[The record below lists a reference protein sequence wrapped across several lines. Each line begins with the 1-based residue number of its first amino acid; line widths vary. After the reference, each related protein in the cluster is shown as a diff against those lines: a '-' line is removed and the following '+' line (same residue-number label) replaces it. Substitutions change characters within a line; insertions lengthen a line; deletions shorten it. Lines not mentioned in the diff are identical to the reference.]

1 MIQIINSKRSL
12 ADVQHLL
19 AEKFFADKHIQV
31 RIKALTRTQIQNNYQ
46 FVIYDELAKQ
56 RKDETAKYYRNYCK
70 YHLGLDIRKAND
82 LEFAEFIDLILPVF
96 DYEKKI
102 DFMEY
107 VDVTKKFS
115 AMEMAR
121 YIDAILQH
129 FPDLEMKIN
138 E

>member
-1 MIQIINSKRSL
+1 MIQIINSKSSL

-19 AEKFFADKHIQV
+19 AEKFFADKHLQV

-70 YHLGLDIRKAND
+70 YHFGIDIRKAND
-82 LEFAEFIDLILPVF
+82 LEFAEFIGLVLPCF
-96 DYEKKI
+96 NYEQKI
-102 DFMEY
+102 AYMEY
-107 VDVTKKFS
+107 VDITKKFS
-115 AMEMAR
+115 AKEMGQ
-121 YIDAILQH
+121 YISAIYHH
-129 FPDLEMKIN
+129 FPDLVMNKN

>member
-1 MIQIINSKRSL
+1 MIEIINSKKRL

-19 AEKFFADKHIQV
+19 AEKFFEYKYIQV
-31 RIKALTRTQIQNNYQ
+31 RIKVLSRTAIQNNYQ

-70 YHLGLDIRKAND
+70 YHLGIDIRKAND
-82 LEFAEFIDLILPVF
+82 LEFAELMSLVLRCL
-96 DYEKKI
+96 DYEQKI
-102 DFMEY
+102 NYMEY

-115 AMEMAR
+115 PKEMAR

-129 FPDLEMKIN
+129 FPDLEMSN
-138 E
+138 G